1 MEEKDMLEEEI
12 PVADDNIADADFDY
26 DDEGNII
33 IPDDSE
39 DFSETEYDNG
49 EVGEEE
55 SEEEVPESEESA
67 PEAKAVPD
75 ERDARIAELE
85 KLIKEY
91 ELQGKDTL
99 AKLGVKTDNVMD
111 GLIRLAAEAEEKTPE
126 EYRKMREEN
135 IRVEEAKQLLQNME
149 YEQQAK
155 KDLEELQAIFPETKS
170 YKSVREIPN
179 LAKYAK
185 FRDIGLSAEEAY
197 SAANPREIRKSV
209 VNATKRQSQNDSKA
223 HLRSVVPKGSKD
235 STGYIPKDQLNMMRS
250 AFPGKSDKEI
260 YAIYKKVK

>member
-12 PVADDNIADADFDY
+12 PAADDNIGDEDFDY
-26 DDEGNII
+26 DEDGNII

-39 DFSETEYDNG
+39 HFSETEDDNG
-49 EVGEEE
+49 DIEEE
-55 SEEEVPESEESA
+55 KSEEEVPESDELELESNTA
-67 PEAKAVPD
+67 PD

-85 KLIKEY
+85 KLIKDY

-111 GLIRLAAEAEEKTPE
+111 GLIRLAAEAEDKTPE
-126 EYRKMREEN
+126 EYKKTREEN
-135 IRVEEAKQLLQNME
+135 MRVEEAKQLIQNME
-149 YEQQAK
+149 YERQAK
-155 KDLEELQAIFPETKS
+155 KDLDELQAIFPETQS

-185 FRDIGLSAEEAY
+185 FRDMGLSAEEAY

-209 VNATKRQSQNDSKA
+209 VTATKRQSQNDSKA

-235 STGYIPKDQLNMMRS
+235 STGYIPKDQLKMMRS